1 MMKAVVACLVF
12 AMAIHQIAAA
22 CDTSKITS
30 DYTSC
35 ATSALTNMGKQCNC
49 IKTFMSSY
57 ASCGDAYKAACESAL
72 ETYRKSFTSCDWDSM
87 SDGCTPNPTSGAASF
102 GASWLVVLA
111 SMAATFW
118 FA

>member
-12 AMAIHQIAAA
+12 ALAIHQIAAA

-35 ATSALTNMGKQCNC
+35 ATSALTDMGKQCNC
-49 IKTFMSSY
+49 ISTFMSSY
-57 ASCGDAYKAACESAL
+57 ASCGDAYKTACESAM
-72 ETYRKSFTSCDWDSM
+72 ETYKKSFTSCDWDKM
-87 SDGCTPNPTSGAASF
+87 SCDGTASGAASF